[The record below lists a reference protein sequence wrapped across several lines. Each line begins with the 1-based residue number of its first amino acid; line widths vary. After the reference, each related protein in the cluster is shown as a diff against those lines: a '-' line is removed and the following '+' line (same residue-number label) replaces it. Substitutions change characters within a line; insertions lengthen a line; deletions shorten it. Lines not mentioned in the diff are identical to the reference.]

1 MEPLFY
7 VMAIMGCA
15 DSGDMCSEARIAQP
29 QFTSYQACQL
39 AMDDQ
44 LMLNSD
50 LSFPVIQ
57 AQCRSTRPI
66 MASATTDGRG

>member
-1 MEPLFY
+1 MEPLIY

-15 DSGDMCSEARIAQP
+15 DSGDLCSEARVARP

-39 AMDDQ
+39 AMDEQ
-44 LMLNSD
+44 LMEHSD

-66 MASATTDGRG
+66 MAAAGSNSRG

>member
-1 MEPLFY
+1 MEPLYY

-15 DSGDMCSEARIAQP
+15 DGGDMCSEARIAQP

-66 MASATTDGRG
+66 MASTDTPSSS

>member
-1 MEPLFY
+1 MEPLIY

-15 DSGDMCSEARIAQP
+15 DGGDLCSEARVAQP
-29 QFTSYQACQL
+29 RFTSYQACQL

-44 LMLNSD
+44 LMANGD

-66 MASATTDGRG
+66 MANAGANSRG

>member
-15 DSGDMCSEARIAQP
+15 DSGDMCSEARIARP

-57 AQCRSTRPI
+57 AQCRGTRPI
-66 MASATTDGRG
+66 MASKDVPSRS